1 MTWDVRLHSEF
12 APEYASLPKL
22 VRREMAAKFRLL
34 EEFGPRLGRPTVDTL
49 NGSRYANMKELRFQ
63 ADNGVWRVAF
73 AFDPAR
79 QAIVLV
85 AGNKAGVNEQRFYKN
100 LITRADARFTANLQT
115 GGSDD

>member
-1 MTWDVRLHSEF
+1 MAWHIRFHPEF
-12 APEYASLPKL
+12 MPEYQALSEPVQDELAIKL
-22 VRREMAAKFRLL
+22 RLL

-79 QAIVLV
+79 RAIVLV

-100 LITRADARFTANLQT
+100 LITRADVRFTAILQT